1 MEFLAQW
8 LMWYLWNWIVR
19 KWCNFSREPNLI
31 VFRFKYFSH
40 LSGGKLLNL
49 YGIFLSYSKHYRV
62 NTKSTWT
69 SIEDPDVEGV
79 EYGPGKSWAQP
90 TPWWET
96 LPPSQFVQWY
106 FSLEGDV
113 QHIILWQN
121 IIMDTPIDYLYFRT
135 HELVR
140 TELTLSINV
149 FSESRSMFSE
159 GSKQG
164 YLSL

>member
-40 LSGGKLLNL
+40 LSGGKLLNP
-49 YGIFLSYSKHYRV
+49 YGIFLSSSKHYRV

-69 SIEDPDVEGV
+69 SVEDPDVEGV

-96 LPPSQFVQWY
+96 LSPSQFVQWY
-106 FSLEGDV
+106 FCFGGWCATYNIMAEYYNGYPHWLLVLQDPWVRENLTYSFDKCV
-113 QHIILWQN
+113 LW
-121 IIMDTPIDYLYFRT
+121 
-135 HELVR
+135 E
-140 TELTLSINV
+140 
-149 FSESRSMFSE
+149 
-159 GSKQG
+159 
-164 YLSL
+164 